1 MIDKTMTI
9 YEVLSKDPNSAAV
22 MMAYGM
28 GCIGCPHAANTGN
41 QWLCRCASHGVDA
54 DELVAKLNEY
64 FAEKQAQ

>member
-28 GCIGCPHAANTGN
+28 GCIGCPHAMMESIEMA
-41 QWLCRCASHGVDA
+41 CASHGVDA
-54 DELVAKLNEY
+54 DELVAKLSEY

>member
-28 GCIGCPHAANTGN
+28 GCIGCPHAMESIEMA
-41 QWLCRCASHGVDA
+41 CASHGVDA